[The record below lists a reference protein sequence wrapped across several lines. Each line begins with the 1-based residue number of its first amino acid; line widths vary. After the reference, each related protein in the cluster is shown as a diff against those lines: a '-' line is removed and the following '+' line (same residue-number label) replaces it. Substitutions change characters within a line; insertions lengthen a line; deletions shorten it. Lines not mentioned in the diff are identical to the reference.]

1 MKKLLFLLLI
11 TVSSCSNAQ
20 DKTTFSDSALNE
32 VMLDLEG
39 QTLVF
44 SEIIE
49 KYSGKKIVIDVWAS
63 WCGDCV
69 SGMPKVKSLQKEY
82 DNTVFLFL
90 SVDKSFETWK
100 RGIEKYDVSGEHY
113 FIPKGWKSDF
123 NKSIDLDWIPRYMVV
138 APTGKIE
145 LFKAT
150 DASSKK
156 LEKAIK
162 K

>member
-69 SGMPKVKSLQKEY
+69 SGMPKVKSLQKEN

-113 FIPKGWKSDF
+113 FIRARVLQVRKVLQPKVIAKTV
-123 NKSIDLDWIPRYMVV
+123 R
-138 APTGKIE
+138 T
-145 LFKAT
+145 
-150 DASSKK
+150 
-156 LEKAIK
+156 
-162 K
+162 